1 MPLHFVMFIHL
12 LISLYVTRLP
22 FSVLPITKSQQE
34 QISMLSY
41 NKKVKLKPFE
51 SIQMADFEIRPNI
64 PAVKR
69 GKIIRR
75 KGDNLDNKLNKLET
89 VAQTRNNTGSNDLR
103 NTRSSLSID
112 LDFDKDGSI
121 SESTLDL
128 VEELPRMKAVKDT
141 QVFLVYAN
149 F

>member
-1 MPLHFVMFIHL
+1 
-12 LISLYVTRLP
+12 
-22 FSVLPITKSQQE
+22 
-34 QISMLSY
+34 
-41 NKKVKLKPFE
+41 
-51 SIQMADFEIRPNI
+51 MADFEIRPNI